1 MLRTKPADLHKII
14 GKASNGYDSVVLQR
28 NKRGKFC
35 TVEYFRGEKM
45 VHRFTGKEQD
55 ARYAYEREAERI
67 IRK

>member
-1 MLRTKPADLHKII
+1 MLRTKPTDLNKIL

-45 VHRFTGKEQD
+45 IHRFTGKEQD
-55 ARYAYEREAERI
+55 ARDAYEREAERI
-67 IRK
+67 LRR